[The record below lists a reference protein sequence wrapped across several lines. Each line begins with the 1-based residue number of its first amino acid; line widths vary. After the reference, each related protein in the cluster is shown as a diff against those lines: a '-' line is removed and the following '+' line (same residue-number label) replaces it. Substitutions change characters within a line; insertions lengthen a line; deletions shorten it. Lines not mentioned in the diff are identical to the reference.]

1 MILKILQVTDI
12 IIGGRLMRKLKYRLS
27 MWMRGRYGYDEFS
40 KALNYFAVIMFVL
53 SVVFGIGTFYAV
65 GVIAV
70 FYSLYRTCSRNIGRM
85 NMERKLYLKAKA
97 KVIGTFNV
105 NKRRFKERKTHK
117 YHKCPFCKTYNRVPR
132 GHGRVLITCPKC
144 GTSFER
150 RV

>member
-1 MILKILQVTDI
+1 MKNTQTTDI
-12 IIGGRLMRKLKYRLS
+12 IPGGGLMWKLKYRLS

-40 KALNYFAVIMFVL
+40 KALNYFAIVMFIL
-53 SVVFGIGTFYAV
+53 SMILGFGSFYPV

-70 FYSLYRTCSRNIGRM
+70 FYSLYRTCSRNINAR
-85 NMERKLYLKAKA
+85 NVEKRAYIKAKS
-97 KVIGTFNV
+97 KIIGTFRINI
-105 NKRRFKERKTHK
+105 RRFKERKTHK
-117 YHKCPFCKTYNRVPR
+117 YHKCPFCKTYNRIPR